1 MSPQAEDVLPEDVD
15 RGRCALPPR
24 TQRAQL
30 PRAGQHLYDW
40 VEAQLE
46 LAARLHQ
53 CVPLRSEAR
62 WLEAQVASLEA
73 EIGREAAAL
82 QAARAA
88 ARGLEV
94 ALKTLTA
101 EVARLAGEEGGAG
114 EGGEANAQSQPPSR
128 PRTGQGVRSVRVRLV
143 DEEM

>member
-1 MSPQAEDVLPEDVD
+1 MLVEVREVLASATDPP
-15 RGRCALPPR
+15 LPTDFPI
-24 TQRAQL
+24 
-30 PRAGQHLYDW
+30 
-40 VEAQLE
+40 
-46 LAARLHQ
+46 
-53 CVPLRSEAR
+53 VPLRSEAR

-88 ARGLEV
+88 VRGLEV

-114 EGGEANAQSQPPSR
+114 EGGEANAQSETASR